1 MSHIDSKPKVMGSRF
16 ARCLGIAPKV
26 LLNDKYKEISEEE
39 FISEQPVAVALNLDT
54 SENKNPTNFG
64 LDWNEV

>member
-1 MSHIDSKPKVMGSRF
+1 MDFKMKLSWEEF
-16 ARCLGIAPKV
+16 WV
-26 LLNDKYKEISEEE
+26 LIILNDKYKEISEEE

-54 SENKNPTNFG
+54 SENENPTNFG